1 MRLLSQTISQISLNK
16 LVGCITNL
24 ITTNDTITNN
34 KIITTRS
41 NKPSFKNK
49 VAAVKLVEE
58 DKRLLNF
65 KQSISSYY
73 KVSNVYPNLN

>member
-24 ITTNDTITNN
+24 ITTNDMITNN

-41 NKPSFKNK
+41 NKSSFKNK

-65 KQSISSYY
+65 KQSISCYY